1 MLHSSVHQ
9 SYSTFLQ
16 IIFLFHNLGCWLI
29 DLTVINVRNLCSS
42 KKTDTFLNLT
52 PFSHTGD
59 FLLACKSHVPL
70 GDNIQFYVLITLKYD
85 TTFLSVGNTVRMGFD
100 YYNRR
105 LLSSHPSFDNQ
116 STMVAKNSY
125 AADPLTK
132 YIKDSLLL
140 RLSKIVN
147 VFRHAISF
155 ITYLNAA
162 FWDFFSYH
170 YFWEQ
175 E

>member
-1 MLHSSVHQ
+1 M
-9 SYSTFLQ
+9 
-16 IIFLFHNLGCWLI
+16 
-29 DLTVINVRNLCSS
+29 
-42 KKTDTFLNLT
+42 
-52 PFSHTGD
+52 
-59 FLLACKSHVPL
+59 
-70 GDNIQFYVLITLKYD
+70 
-85 TTFLSVGNTVRMGFD
+85 GNTVRMGLD

-162 FWDFFSYH
+162 FWDFFLIITFGSRNEYNLTM
-170 YFWEQ
+170 WKTKSKNKQIPLE
-175 E
+175 